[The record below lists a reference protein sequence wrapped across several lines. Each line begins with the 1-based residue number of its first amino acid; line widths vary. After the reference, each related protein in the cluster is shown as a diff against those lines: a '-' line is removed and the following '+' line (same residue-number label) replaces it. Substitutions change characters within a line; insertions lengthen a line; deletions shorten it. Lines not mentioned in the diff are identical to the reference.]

1 MIKNI
6 TLLFCLSFWAVAS
19 SAAFVNLDFEDYSGA
34 GPDLF
39 PGWEVTGALFPQVDL
54 IPLGTAGVSLISYS
68 FGAIDGEYSALLNAA
83 NGDNIG
89 ISQTAMVPVNV
100 THISFVTSVLFPPD
114 VTYSYTLGGINLL
127 SGTTEDLGS
136 GLTKYTAAIQS
147 VAGQTVS
154 LGFFAEHSGDF
165 VQFHRLDNIQFTV
178 VPVPAAVWLFG
189 YGLFG
194 LFGVARRESKIK
206 NFTH

>member
-19 SAAFVNLDFEDYSGA
+19 SATFVNLDFEDYSGA

-39 PGWEVTGALFPQVDL
+39 PGWEVTGTLFPQVDL
-54 IPLGTAGVSLISYS
+54 IPLGTAGVSLISTS

-100 THISFVTSVLFPPD
+100 IHISFVTSVLFPSD
-114 VTYSYTLGGINLL
+114 VTYSYTLGGN
-127 SGTTEDLGS
+127 
-136 GLTKYTAAIQS
+136 QS
-147 VAGQTVS
+147 
-154 LGFFAEHSGDF
+154 
-165 VQFHRLDNIQFTV
+165 
-178 VPVPAAVWLFG
+178 AVWNDRGFRQWTNEV
-189 YGLFG
+189 YNCNTICCWSN
-194 LFGVARRESKIK
+194 SKLR
-206 NFTH
+206 FLC